1 MQIIQMHRERLRKAK
16 EQYEEDYSEYLN
28 VLNEKLSMFKTIE
41 ELAFDEDVHLAF
53 INSIKLAQSAGVP
66 EKKKLKSEEDL
77 ERFLLD

>member
-53 INSIKLAQSAGVP
+53 INSITLAQSVGVQ
-66 EKKKLKSEEDL
+66 KKKT
-77 ERFLLD
+77 

>member
-53 INSIKLAQSAGVP
+53 IN
-66 EKKKLKSEEDL
+66 
-77 ERFLLD
+77 

>member
-53 INSIKLAQSAGVP
+53 INSIKLAQSVGVSE
-66 EKKKLKSEEDL
+66 EKLLKSEEDL